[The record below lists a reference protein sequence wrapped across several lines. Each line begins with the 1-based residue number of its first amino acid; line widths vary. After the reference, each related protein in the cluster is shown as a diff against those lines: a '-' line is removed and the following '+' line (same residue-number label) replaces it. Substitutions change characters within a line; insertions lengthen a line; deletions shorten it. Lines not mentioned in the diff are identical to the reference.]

1 MTSHENLKKDNNKLL
16 RLGGVLD
23 KFPVSRS
30 AWYDGVKKGIYPA
43 GIKLGGGRTVA
54 WTEASIDE
62 LIQSL
67 AADTT
72 SSGA

>member
-1 MTSHENLKKDNNKLL
+1 MTSRENIKTDNKKLL
-16 RLGGVLD
+16 RLGGVLS
-23 KFPVSRS
+23 KFPISRS
-30 AWYDGVKKGIYPA
+30 AWYSGVKQGIYPA

-54 WTEASIDE
+54 WSESSIDE

-67 AADTT
+67 SAGTP

>member
-1 MTSHENLKKDNNKLL
+1 MTSHEQIKADNKKLL

-30 AWYDGVKKGIYPA
+30 AWYEGVKKGIYPA
-43 GIKLGGGRTVA
+43 GIKLSGGRTVA
-54 WTEASIDE
+54 WTESSIDE

-67 AADTT
+67 LAGTP

>member
-1 MTSHENLKKDNNKLL
+1 MTTHEQFKADNKRLL
-16 RLGGVLD
+16 RLDGVLN

-43 GIKLGGGRTVA
+43 GIKLSGGRTVA
-54 WTEASIDE
+54 WTESSIDE

-67 AADTT
+67 LADTP
-72 SSGA
+72 SNGA